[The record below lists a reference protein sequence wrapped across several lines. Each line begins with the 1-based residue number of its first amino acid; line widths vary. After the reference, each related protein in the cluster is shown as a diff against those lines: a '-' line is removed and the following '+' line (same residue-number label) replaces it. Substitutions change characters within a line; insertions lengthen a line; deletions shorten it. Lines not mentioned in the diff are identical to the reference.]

1 MTLVIRK
8 GEDDFEYSSHG
19 SFVFVPMLKGTASE

>member
-8 GEDDFEYSSHG
+8 TEDNFEYSSHG
-19 SFVFVPMLKGTASE
+19 SFVFVPMLKGTAD